1 MVKKMLMAAVI
12 AGAMPLMADTEYA
25 NGYTWTYRIQGGT
38 AVISNYDENWTEW
51 YDVISPKPV
60 GAVTIPSTLGGKPVT
75 SIENFSA
82 DPFGGRF
89 DGLTSLTIP
98 ASVKA
103 ISSCAFGDCQ
113 SVTSLTV
120 PTWCKNA
127 KYSNRGTV
135 AAEGDDELSE
145 NEFLVMIFG
154 CNCFRYPDDE
164 NRCFRHASQ
173 IKVTYKDVGGSEQ
186 GGGTVSDIWKTART
200 VQGAVYDG
208 NDVIGIV
215 ELKLGKVNNKKGTGK
230 VSGSVTTLDGKKHT
244 IQAFNLTGLDGA
256 SPKAVSLEVRDYGT
270 MSISIGDTA
279 FSGSMGKYHVQSAT
293 VGGDWNK
300 GGAKVYVDMESASL
314 PAGTQVYLLPDGEPV
329 VASGGK
335 WKFAKAASV
344 KWGKPKQRAGS
355 QEVKMALFD
364 ANAGKGITVDTSA
377 GKTNLSGMKL
387 AYTPKKGTFKGSFK
401 VYALEGEGKA
411 KKLKKYTVKVSGV
424 VVDGVGYGTATSKN
438 PDLSCPVTVK

>member
-1 MVKKMLMAAVI
+1 MVKKILMAVVT
-12 AGAMPLMADTEYA
+12 AGVMPLMAGTEYA
-25 NGYTWTYRIQGGT
+25 NGYTWTYRIEGGT
-38 AVISNYDENWTEW
+38 AVISNYGENWEEL
-51 YDVISPKPV
+51 YDVISPEPV

-75 SIENFSA
+75 SIESFSS
-82 DPFGGRF
+82 GCVGCGYF

-98 ASVKA
+98 ASVKEIA
-103 ISSCAFGDCQ
+103 SCAFEEC
-113 SVTSLTV
+113 SALTSLVV
-120 PTWCKNA
+120 PTWCRNA
-127 KYSNRGTV
+127 RHSGRAI
-135 AAEGDDELSE
+135 AAEDGEELDEGS
-145 NEFLVMIFG
+145 FLEAILG
-154 CNCFRYPDDE
+154 CYCMYPNDSCL
-164 NRCFRHASQ
+164 RRASQ
-173 IKVTYKDVGGSEQ
+173 VKVTYKDVGGSGQ

-200 VQGAVYDG
+200 VQGAAYDG
-208 NDVIGIV
+208 NNVVGIV
-215 ELKLGKVNNKKGTGK
+215 ELKFGKANMKKKNSK
-230 VSGSVTTLDGKKHT
+230 VSGSVTTLDGKKHA
-244 IQAFNLTGLDGA
+244 IRAFTLTGIDGA
-256 SPKAVSLEVRDYGT
+256 ASKEVSLEVKDFGT
-270 MSISIGDTA
+270 MSVVVGDAA
-279 FSGSMGKYHVQSAT
+279 FAGSMGKYHVQSAT